1 MKSFN
6 KTRELDVMEIVIIEE
21 GLKKLRDDFP
31 NSGLSINGLDILEN
45 LIEDL
50 KRTHTIKLKP
60 SILNK

>member
-31 NSGLSINGLDILEN
+31 NSGLSIDGLDILEN